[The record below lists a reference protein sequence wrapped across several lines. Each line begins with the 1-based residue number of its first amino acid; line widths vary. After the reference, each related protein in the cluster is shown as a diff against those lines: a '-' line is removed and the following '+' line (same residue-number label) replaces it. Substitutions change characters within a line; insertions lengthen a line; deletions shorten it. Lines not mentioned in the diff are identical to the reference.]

1 MTTQHILWDF
11 YTGVCKFYVFFMTG
25 LWIICWWLTAREK
38 LFFNI
43 WTQRRYIEKFYPQP
57 SYGGKYVITRLQGKP
72 NLSETLFMKKFKL
85 WNLETLKI
93 IYTYPCLTMPCHI
106 IVYIFTPGSIIFFQE
121 LYLDC
126 TVKEY
131 IKELL
136 QNNV

>member
-93 IYTYPCLTMPCHI
+93 IYLSLLNYGLSHYCIHI
-106 IVYIFTPGSIIFFQE
+106 YSWFYHIFPRIISWLHPKGIYQGIIA
-121 LYLDC
+121 
-126 TVKEY
+126 K
-131 IKELL
+131 
-136 QNNV
+136 